1 MKNCSTSYIIPEVVN
16 KKENEAK
23 KKKNSSR
30 FLVCSSYSTKLVQ
43 KNALSSFY
51 VNHAQRLT
59 KAKQGKL
66 SVLIYT
72 FISFVLKHQFLKCV
86 ATSQEDT

>member
-1 MKNCSTSYIIPEVVN
+1 MKNCSTIYILPEAVN

-23 KKKNSSR
+23 KKLIAFFGLLIILNKISSEKCSFF
-30 FLVCSSYSTKLVQ
+30 FL
-43 KNALSSFY
+43 
-51 VNHAQRLT
+51 HHGQRLT

-72 FISFVLKHQFLKCV
+72 FISFVL
-86 ATSQEDT
+86 